1 MCGMEKIMKLK
12 MTQWIMAGL
21 MASMLVG
28 CGPQPKPE
36 ELLQLEELRA
46 SEESAQI
53 HQVAPE
59 AYRRCTDLTEKA
71 VSAWQDD
78 ELSTAKTYASL
89 GQRQYATAKAESKR
103 RDALARRDAARAEY
117 EKLKLQ
123 METLRVK
130 QQGFETN
137 IAQMKTNIAL
147 ADNANAEHRIQV
159 AKTEQEKAR
168 GIEADICEASK
179 AAYAEANT
187 KLNAAG
193 NANAYGKREE
203 ASGLAEEATALFKKA
218 YDLAKPEFDK
228 KQATVLLDQTRKNVY
243 EEAKTILGPTYVI
256 STDMKATIMVFAAA
270 FAKDKYE
277 IASDKQ
283 AALDRVAALIAK
295 YPTAQV
301 TIEGYVQK
309 NTKQYFEVSTRRAEA
324 VRDYLIARGVDYK
337 RIIASGKGKDM
348 LRYDEKVKANR
359 AQNDR
364 VEIIISLNNL

>member
-1 MCGMEKIMKLK
+1 MKSK
-12 MTQWIMAGL
+12 MTRWFMAGL
-21 MASMLVG
+21 MALMVSG

-53 HQVAPE
+53 NQIAPE
-59 AYRRCTDLTEKA
+59 AYRRCTELTDKA

-103 RDALARRDAARAEY
+103 REALARRDAAKAEH
-117 EKLKLQ
+117 EKLTLQ

-130 QQGFETN
+130 QQGLETN
-137 IAQMKTNIAL
+137 IAQIKANIAL
-147 ADNANAEHRIQV
+147 ADNANAEYRIQI
-159 AKTEQEKAR
+159 ARTEQEKAR
-168 GIEADICEASK
+168 GVEADITEASK
-179 AAYAEANT
+179 SVFAEANK
-187 KLNAAG
+187 KLNEAG

-203 ASGLAEEATALFKKA
+203 ASSLADEAALLFAKA
-218 YDLAKPEFDK
+218 YQLAKPEFDK
-228 KQATVLLDQTRKNVY
+228 RQATVLLDQARKAIY
-243 EEAKTILGPTYVI
+243 EEAKAILGPTYVI

-270 FAKDKYE
+270 FDKDKYDIVSGKQ
-277 IASDKQ
+277 IAF
-283 AALDRVAALIAK
+283 DRVIALIAK
-295 YPTAQV
+295 YPTAQI

-348 LRYDEKVKANR
+348 LRYDERKKDNR
-359 AQNDR
+359 PMNDR
-364 VEIIISLNNL
+364 VEIIIALNSL

>member
-1 MCGMEKIMKLK
+1 MNIKI
-12 MTQWIMAGL
+12 THWIMAGCL
-21 MASMLVG
+21 AFMATG

-53 HQVAPE
+53 NQIAPE
-59 AYRRCTDLTEKA
+59 AYRKCTDLTDKA
-71 VSAWQDD
+71 ISAWQDD

-89 GQRQYATAKAESKR
+89 GQRQYATAKAESQR
-103 RDALARRDAARAEY
+103 REALARRDAAKAEH
-117 EKLKLQ
+117 EKLTLQ

-130 QQGFETN
+130 QAGLETN

-159 AKTEQEKAR
+159 AKTEAEKAR
-168 GIEADICEASK
+168 AVEADISDASK
-179 AAYAEANT
+179 AIFAEANT

-203 ASGLAEEATALFKKA
+203 ASALADEATALFTKA
-218 YDLAKPEFDK
+218 YTIAKPDFDK
-228 KQATVLLDQTRKNVY
+228 KQATVLLDQTRKSIY
-243 EEAKTILGPTYVI
+243 EEAKTILGPSYVI
-256 STDMKATIMVFAAA
+256 STDMKATIMVFAEA

-283 AALDRVAALIAK
+283 PALDRLAALLAK
-295 YPTAQV
+295 YPTAQI

-309 NTKQYFEVSTRRAEA
+309 STKQYFEVSTRRAEA

-359 AQNDR
+359 PLNDR
-364 VEIIISLNNL
+364 VEIIITLNNL